1 MLCPSC
7 QKKLTKLLHEKLT
20 KSRSAVERIRICSCG
35 FKFKSF
41 ERAGKEIVIDKL

>member
-35 FKFKSF
+35 YAKQRS
-41 ERAGKEIVIDKL
+41 VIDKL